1 MKRWLPILPFIA
13 LALDGLVGAATG
25 VIELR
30 RAVSRSQDL
39 YRLDT
44 VGSQIESDLEFQ
56 AQESRRAFLYA
67 LAVTD
72 PNQQLPFVDA
82 AREADRQVRDTIG
95 RFRRLNAPEDI
106 ARSLGDFE
114 KSWGSYART
123 RDAVMAGIL
132 IGDSQA
138 AMRLDQREGTLNFAA
153 ALQNLGS
160 LKQALQAHAKSQSAQ
175 LNRTLKNCILGLA
188 FFVFG
193 TCCIMFALLRVNRA
207 RAAVMRTLAST
218 NQTLERT
225 QELDRRRLAILE
237 MVGTH
242 APLADTLAAIA
253 ELPAQWQAGAG
264 AALWSAAGD
273 KLLYQV
279 SFGLPEHVTNV
290 LRSQPF
296 ERVEGS
302 LILGAEA
309 RKELVG
315 LAARAGLREIII
327 PLRNVT
333 GDAIGLLLI
342 FTPPQIAPP
351 RVENSQGVSAQMTRL
366 ASLAIENS
374 LLYERLAFQ
383 AQHDVLTGLPNRLL
397 FQDRVQQAILRAQRN
412 RRKVALLWFDLDR
425 FKQVNDTLGHRMGD
439 ELLAECARRLK
450 GSLRE
455 SDTAARIGGDEF
467 VVLAGDLE
475 SAADVQII
483 AAKIIKNIRMTTTV
497 SGHEMKISASAGV
510 SVYPEH
516 GADPATLMRNAD
528 LAMYQAKRFGRDTF
542 QVFDKQLGDSLGR
555 RLEIESE
562 LQHAIENGEL
572 QMKYQP
578 LIGRRNELDG
588 FEALLRWDNR
598 KLGSVSPAEFIPI
611 AEESGLILQIGEW
624 VTRTVCR
631 TGAEWL
637 RAGIE
642 VPRIAI
648 NASGVQFADPGFAD
662 KVHAA
667 LTESGFP
674 ATKLELEVTETA
686 LVGNLDSA
694 LKQIAQLR
702 ELGITF
708 AIDDFGTGYSSLN
721 QLRTLPVDCV
731 KVDRS
736 FIKDLERMTGD
747 STTLVRGIIG
757 LAHNLRLTVVG
768 EGVETPRQLEIL
780 RSLGCDL
787 IQGFYLHRPL
797 SVDAAE
803 DLMRLH
809 MARSRAEEALPSRE
823 VESMLVIEPSLA

>member
-1 MKRWLPILPFIA
+1 MKRWMPILPFAA
-13 LALDGLVGAATG
+13 LALGGLVGAATG
-25 VIELR
+25 VVELR
-30 RAVSRSQDL
+30 PALSRSQDL
-39 YRLDT
+39 YQLDT
-44 VGSQIESDLEFQ
+44 VGSQL
-56 AQESRRAFLYA
+56 
-67 LAVTD
+67 
-72 PNQQLPFVDA
+72 
-82 AREADRQVRDTIG
+82 
-95 RFRRLNAPEDI
+95 DI

-114 KSWGSYART
+114 KSWG
-123 RDAVMAGIL
+123 
-132 IGDSQA
+132 
-138 AMRLDQREGTLNFAA
+138 
-153 ALQNLGS
+153 
-160 LKQALQAHAKSQSAQ
+160 
-175 LNRTLKNCILGLA
+175 ILGLA
-188 FFVFG
+188 FFVFAACG
-193 TCCIMFALLRVNRA
+193 IIFALLRVNRA

-218 NQTLERT
+218 NQTLEHT
-225 QELDRRRLAILE
+225 QELDRRCLAILE

-253 ELPAQWQAGAG
+253 ELPALCSAGAG

-279 SFGLPEHVTNV
+279 SAGLPEPVTNV

-309 RKELVG
+309 RRELAG
-315 LAARAGLREIII
+315 LAARADLREMII
-327 PLRNVT
+327 PLLNVA

-342 FTPPQIAPP
+342 FTPPQPAPQQTAP
-351 RVENSQGVSAQMTRL
+351 QQPPPQQPAPQQTSPQQTSPQPVEVNSQGVSAQMTRL
-366 ASLAIENS
+366 ASLAIENA

-412 RRKVALLWFDLDR
+412 RRKVAVLWFDLDR
-425 FKQVNDTLGHRMGD
+425 FKQINDTLGHRIGD
-439 ELLAECARRLK
+439 ELLAECARSLK
-450 GSLRE
+450 SSLRE
-455 SDTAARIGGDEF
+455 TDTAARIGGDEF

-475 SAADVQII
+475 SADDVQII
-483 AAKIIKNIRMTTTV
+483 AAKIIKNIRRAMTV

-516 GADPATLMRNAD
+516 GSDPATLMRNAD
-528 LAMYQAKRFGRDTF
+528 LAMFQAKRLGRDTF

-572 QMKYQP
+572 QMNYQP

-588 FEALLRWDNR
+588 FEALLRWNNR

-631 TGAEWL
+631 TGAQWL
-637 RAGIE
+637 QAGFE

-662 KVHAA
+662 KIRAA
-667 LTESGFP
+667 LADSAFP
-674 ATKLELEVTETA
+674 APKLVLEVTETA
-686 LVGNLDSA
+686 LVGNLECA

-757 LAHNLRLTVVG
+757 LAHNLRLTVVA
-768 EGVETPRQLEIL
+768 EGVETLRQLEIL

-797 SVDAAE
+797 SAEAAE

-809 MARSRAEEALPSRE
+809 MARSRRGANAAVPLPQE
-823 VESMLVIEPSLA
+823 VLTPAVESTLA

>member
-1 MKRWLPILPFIA
+1 M
-13 LALDGLVGAATG
+13 DT
-25 VIELR
+25 LR
-30 RAVSRSQDL
+30 
-39 YRLDT
+39 
-44 VGSQIESDLEFQ
+44 SQIE
-56 AQESRRAFLYA
+56 
-67 LAVTD
+67 T
-72 PNQQLPFVDA
+72 
-82 AREADRQVRDTIG
+82 
-95 RFRRLNAPEDI
+95 NAPEVI
-106 ARSLGDFE
+106 APFLGDFE
-114 KSWGSYART
+114 KSWSLYART
-123 RDAVMAGIL
+123 PDPVT
-132 IGDSQA
+132 
-138 AMRLDQREGTLNFAA
+138 GTAP
-153 ALQNLGS
+153 
-160 LKQALQAHAKSQSAQ
+160 
-175 LNRTLKNCILGLA
+175 LNRTVKNGFLGLA
-188 FFVFG
+188 FFVFAACG
-193 TCCIMFALLRVNRA
+193 SLVALLRVNRA
-207 RAAVMRTLAST
+207 RAAEMRTLASA
-218 NQTLERT
+218 NQTLEHS
-225 QELDRRRLAILE
+225 QELDRRCLAIHE

-253 ELPAQWQAGAG
+253 ELPAQCRPGAG

-279 SFGLPEHVTNV
+279 SAGLPEPVINV

-296 ERVEGS
+296 ERVEGN
-302 LILGAEA
+302 LILGADA
-309 RKELVG
+309 RSELAC
-315 LAARAGLREIII
+315 LANGAGLSERII
-327 PLRNVT
+327 PLLNVA

-342 FTPPQIAPP
+342 FTPRQPAPQQPAPQQ
-351 RVENSQGVSAQMTRL
+351 VEMNSQGASAQMTRL
-366 ASLAIENS
+366 ASLAIENA

-412 RRKVALLWFDLDR
+412 RRKVAVLWFDLDR
-425 FKQVNDTLGHRMGD
+425 FKQINDTVGHRIGD

-450 GSLRE
+450 SSLRE

-475 SAADVQII
+475 SVADVQII
-483 AAKIIKNIRMTTTV
+483 AAKIIKSIRMAMTV

-516 GADPATLMRNAD
+516 GSDPATLMRNAD
-528 LAMYQAKRFGRDTF
+528 LAMFQAKRFGRDTF

-562 LQHAIENGEL
+562 LQHAIENGEFR
-572 QMKYQP
+572 MNYQP

-631 TGAEWL
+631 TGAQWL
-637 RAGIE
+637 RAGID

-662 KVHAA
+662 KIRAA
-667 LTESGFP
+667 LAESAFP
-674 ATKLELEVTETA
+674 APKLELEVTETA
-686 LVGNLDSA
+686 LVGNLESA

-757 LAHNLRLTVVG
+757 LAHNLRLTVVA

-797 SVDAAE
+797 SADAAE

-809 MARSRAEEALPSRE
+809 MARSRRGPNAAVPLPQEVLTPVAEPT
-823 VESMLVIEPSLA
+823 LA